1 MAPIPRYRHHEGS
14 VLLSAGFRPFF
25 LLSALW
31 ACVVVPTSVGFIS
44 GAVELPTAFPP
55 LIWHVHEMVFG
66 YGSAVVAGFLLTAI
80 PNWTGRM
87 PLQGGPLA
95 ALLLAWLFGRF
106 AVLYSLYLGTSVAA
120 VVDLIFPV
128 VFLAVVVREIIAG
141 RNWRNLPMVGALL
154 SLLIG
159 NAVTHYDAVRFGD
172 IGGRLGVATLLMLI
186 SLIGGRIVP
195 SFTRNWLVKQ
205 DPNSKLPASFS
216 IVDQAALAMTVIAL
230 FVWTIAPE
238 SEATSWLALG
248 AGVAL
253 ALRLLRWRGEN
264 ILSEPLLWVLHLG
277 YGWLAIGLLILALNG
292 FTPLL
297 PPTSVIHALT
307 VGAIGTMTL
316 AVMTR
321 ASLGHTGRALVA
333 GPRTTMIYILIT
345 AAAILRLFAPLFGAY
360 YLVGLT
366 LAVVSWCGAFG
377 SFAVFYFR
385 PLSQRRVGAEGEP
398 PI

>member
-1 MAPIPRYRHHEGS
+1 MLFS
-14 VLLSAGFRPFF
+14 LQAGN
-25 LLSALW
+25 
-31 ACVVVPTSVGFIS
+31 G
-44 GAVELPTAFPP
+44 
-55 LIWHVHEMVFG
+55 
-66 YGSAVVAGFLLTAI
+66 
-80 PNWTGRM
+80 
-87 PLQGGPLA
+87 
-95 ALLLAWLFGRF
+95 
-106 AVLYSLYLGTSVAA
+106 VAA
-120 VVDLIFPV
+120 AVDLIFPV
-128 VFLAVVVREIIAG
+128 VFLTVVTREIIAG
-141 RNWRNLPMVGALL
+141 RNWRNLPMVGALF
-154 SLLIG
+154 LLFCG
-159 NAVTHYDAVRFGD
+159 NALTHYDAVRFGD

-205 DPNSKLPASFS
+205 NPDSRLPAPFS
-216 IVDQAALAMTVIAL
+216 IVDQAALAMTVITM
-230 FVWTIAPE
+230 FIWTIAPE
-238 SEATSWLALG
+238 SEATSWLAFIAG
-248 AGVAL
+248 ATL
-253 ALRLLRWRGEN
+253 AIRLLRWRGEN
-264 ILSEPLLWVLHLG
+264 TLGEPLLWVLHLG

-292 FTPLL
+292 LIPLL

-321 ASLGHTGRALVA
+321 ASLGHTGRKLVA

-385 PLSQRRVGAEGEP
+385 PLTRIRVGAQDEP

>member
-1 MAPIPRYRHHEGS
+1 MAPIPRYRHHEGI
-14 VLLSAGFRPFF
+14 VILSAGFRPFF
-25 LLSALW
+25 LLAALW
-31 ACVVVPTSVGFIS
+31 ACAVVPVSVGFIT

-80 PNWTGRM
+80 PNWTGRL

-95 ALLLAWLFGRF
+95 ALLLAWFCGRI
-106 AVLYSLYLGTSVAA
+106 AVLFSLQIGNSVAA

-128 VFLAVVVREIIAG
+128 VFLGVVVREIIAG

-154 SLLIG
+154 LLLIG
-159 NAVTHYDAVRFGD
+159 NALTHYDAVRFGD
-172 IGGRLGVATLLMLI
+172 MGGRLGVATLLMLI
-186 SLIGGRIVP
+186 CLIGGRIVP

-205 DPNSKLPASFS
+205 DSNSKLPAPFS
-216 IVDQAALAMTVIAL
+216 LVDQAALTMTVIAL
-230 FVWTIAPE
+230 FGWTIAPE

-248 AGVAL
+248 AGGSL
-253 ALRLLRWRGEN
+253 AVRLLRWRGEN

-277 YGWLAIGLLILALNG
+277 YGWLAVGLLILALNG
-292 FTPLL
+292 LMPLL
-297 PPTSVIHALT
+297 PATSAIHALT

-321 ASLGHTGRALVA
+321 AALGHTGRALVA

-345 AAAILRLFAPLFGAY
+345 AATILRLLAPLFGSY

-366 LAVVSWCGAFG
+366 IAVVSWCGAFG
-377 SFAVFYFR
+377 SFAIFYFR
-385 PLSQRRVGAEGEP
+385 PLTRIRVGAQSEP